1 MNPEGKLQYFK
12 SYKGN
17 DSIMGS
23 YSTELLDGTILHVQ
37 AIADGVEYIFWKN
50 GEERIVTIPLES
62 NYQRDCIN
70 R

>member
-1 MNPEGKLQYFK
+1 MNLEGKLQYFK

-50 GEERIVTIPLES
+50 GEERIVTIHLES